1 MAHTVTFDIQTK
13 VALSKDVKF
22 EIRNDDGKLG
32 ELLIS
37 KGNIEWKAANKQVKK
52 HRLTWEK
59 FAALMEQE
67 GRQVR
72 SVVAVK
78 KNAAKRA
85 AKKLSKKDDD

>member
-22 EIRNDDGKLG
+22 EIRNDEGKLG

-59 FAALMEQE
+59 FAVLMEQE
-67 GRQVR
+67 GQPVKNT
-72 SVVAVK
+72 VAVK
-78 KNAAKRA
+78 KMQR
-85 AKKLSKKDDD
+85 KKQQKNQ

>member
-1 MAHTVTFDIQTK
+1 MAHKVTFDIQTK

-22 EIRNDDGKLG
+22 EIRNDWGKLG

-59 FAALMEQE
+59 FAQMMEQH
-67 GRQVR
+67 GHPVR
-72 SVVAVK
+72 GVGAKKAAV
-78 KNAAKRA
+78 KRA
-85 AKKLSKKDDD
+85 AKKAAK